1 MKNKNGLLIILLVMI
16 SILSLTMAV
25 SAQTVSISSDTTAST
40 QKSIWPPSH
49 YIGTLQSYLDDLQR
63 LPGIIDEAI
72 CVVDDTGYQ
81 EKMALLQN
89 RIEGIPALMKEMELK
104 VPSTVNLRI
113 IHTTILKNKICGI
126 GKISTGYADLA
137 REKLDAVI
145 RNAGLYNE

>member
-25 SAQTVSISSDTTAST
+25 SAQTVSISSDTTVST